1 MLHALM
7 KKAFIIAE
15 LRGSNIIMRT
25 GSFSFSGLL
34 SSVLISFS
42 GRLPLTPYHLAILCL
57 HLFHSLPKR
66 KTDLLSSLREDSQWT
81 LFGPHTFPKTEI

>member
-7 KKAFIIAE
+7 KKIFIMAE

-25 GSFSFSGLL
+25 DSLSFSGLL

-42 GRLPLTPYHLAILCL
+42 GRLPLTPYQLAIICL
-57 HLFHSLPKR
+57 HPFHSQPKR
-66 KTDLLSSLREDSQWT
+66 KTAPLSSLREDSQ
-81 LFGPHTFPKTEI
+81 